1 MIWLLFYIIPILLVA
16 ISVYLDMEK
25 GQTVESY
32 IKEGDD
38 RSVYIMTF
46 VPVINIIISFLAIFS
61 IVYSLTKNI
70 KK

>member
-1 MIWLLFYIIPILLVA
+1 MIWLLFYIVPILLVA

-32 IKEGDD
+32 IKEED
-38 RSVYIMTF
+38 RSIYIITF
-46 VPVINIIISFLAIFS
+46 VPVINIIISFFAIFT

>member
-32 IKEGDD
+32 IKEGD
-38 RSVYIMTF
+38 RLVYIITF
-46 VPVINIIISFLAIFS
+46 VPVINIIVSFFAIFA

-70 KK
+70 RK

>member
-1 MIWLLFYIIPILLVA
+1 MIWLLFYIVPILLVA

-32 IKEGDD
+32 IKEGD
-38 RSVYIMTF
+38 RSVYIITF
-46 VPVINIIISFLAIFS
+46 VPVINIIVSFFAIFA